1 MGIIVNFKSGAKQ
14 IFIVH
19 QDILATEF
27 RHLAETVGGRI
38 NSVEFMSSPQY
49 PDSVISESKGTF

>member
-14 IFIVH
+14 VFIVH

-38 NSVEFMSSPQY
+38 NSVEFMSSLQCLN
-49 PDSVISESKGTF
+49 SIISESKRTF